1 MTGLFTK
8 IAAAITALTLLGT
21 NPGTALDNLNG
32 LVQQPGDTA
41 FADRE
46 ELTAPVDP
54 IALCQSITIGWNLG
68 NSLDATG
75 NGYNSETSWGNPI
88 VTKELIDTVREA
100 GFDAVRIPT
109 TWFNHSDSDLNVDD
123 AWFERVHEVVDYAY
137 NEGMYVILNVHHEN
151 WNDPYEDSYKA
162 ASNKLKN
169 LWKQIANEFKDYGSR
184 LIFEGMNEPRWRN
197 TNFEWNGGN
206 SEGRSVVNKLNADF
220 VKAVRSTGGN
230 NKYRALMI
238 PTYAASASALE
249 GFTVPDDDSLI
260 VSIHAYSP
268 YNFAMNEN
276 GTKVFD
282 PSANDSTGELIWLSD
297 TLYDRFISKGVGAI
311 IGECGTVNKNNL
323 SSRIAWAK
331 YFPVV
336 FGDNGIPVFLWDN
349 NAYGS
354 GNETFGQLHRNTLT
368 WEYPEYIKVL
378 VNAAKSCK

>member
-41 FADRE
+41 FADSE

-54 IALCQSITIGWNLG
+54 IALCKSITIGWNLG

-75 NGYNSETSWGNPI
+75 NDYNSETSWGNPV
-88 VTKELIDTVREA
+88 VTKELIDAVREA

-137 NEGMYVILNVHHEN
+137 NQGMYVILNVHHEN

-162 ASNKLKN
+162 ASKKLKN

-238 PTYAASASALE
+238 PTYAALPRLKDSPFPMTTAL
-249 GFTVPDDDSLI
+249 SC
-260 VSIHAYSP
+260 
-268 YNFAMNEN
+268 
-276 GTKVFD
+276 
-282 PSANDSTGELIWLSD
+282 
-297 TLYDRFISKGVGAI
+297 LYMRILPIIS
-311 IGECGTVNKNNL
+311 
-323 SSRIAWAK
+323 R
-331 YFPVV
+331 
-336 FGDNGIPVFLWDN
+336 
-349 NAYGS
+349 
-354 GNETFGQLHRNTLT
+354 
-368 WEYPEYIKVL
+368 
-378 VNAAKSCK
+378 